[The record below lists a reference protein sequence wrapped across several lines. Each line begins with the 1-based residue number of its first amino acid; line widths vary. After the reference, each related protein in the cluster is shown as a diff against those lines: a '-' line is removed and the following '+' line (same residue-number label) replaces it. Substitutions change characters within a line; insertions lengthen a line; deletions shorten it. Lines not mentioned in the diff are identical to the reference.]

1 MPLIIVGIEIEF
13 SGDLDEYLHIWKKG
27 IEDLYWTREKR
38 IIDFDLGEEQSE
50 IAVDFEKDGR
60 SFLIA
65 HDSDLRRP
73 CGVIGIKYGEG
84 NAVIRRWEPAVV
96 PEYRKTGVSELLLD
110 KALDYLRKANVTHVE
125 HRMKHPI
132 ENPHLVQLLIS
143 LYQSRGFQKRGPD
156 NVGLLIH
163 LKSAPLDNKLD
174 PQFPLQPGH
183 KYTDEEWADFV
194 LKAFTSTPQDRELHG
209 LDPSVSERDV
219 ILSMKRRLK
228 TGSPRPS
235 PPELWNVA
243 TIDEN
248 PVGFVGGFI
257 LERKNRPAVGVLGP
271 IGAFPEFRRM
281 GIARQLVVNQLA
293 TFKELGC
300 EYSYVGTGQDNSNA
314 IALYT
319 SVGYDL
325 IDRQILLHLDL

>member
-1 MPLIIVGIEIEF
+1 
-13 SGDLDEYLHIWKKG
+13 WKKG
-27 IEDLYWTREKR
+27 VKDLYWTREKH
-38 IIDFDLGEEQSE
+38 IMDFDLGEEQAE
-50 IAVDFEKDGR
+50 IVEDFEKDGY

-65 HDSDLRRP
+65 HDTEFRRP
-73 CGVIGIKYGEG
+73 CGAVGIKYGEG
-84 NAVIRRWEPAVV
+84 NAVIRRWEPAII
-96 PEYRKTGVSELLLD
+96 PEYRKKGVSELLLD
-110 KALDYLRKANVTHVE
+110 KALEYLRKANIPHVE

-132 ENPHLVQLLIS
+132 EKPQLVKLLIS
-143 LYQSRGFQKRGPD
+143 LYQSRGFRKARPD
-156 NVGLLIH
+156 NVGLLAQ
-163 LKSAPLDNKLD
+163 LKGASLDNNSNLE
-174 PQFPLQPGH
+174 FPLQPGH
-183 KYTDEEWADFV
+183 YYTDEEWADFV

-228 TGSPRPS
+228 TGSPGPS

-243 TIDEN
+243 AIDEN

-257 LERKNRPAVGVLGP
+257 LERKNRPVVGVLGP
-271 IGAFPEFRRM
+271 IGVFPEFRRT